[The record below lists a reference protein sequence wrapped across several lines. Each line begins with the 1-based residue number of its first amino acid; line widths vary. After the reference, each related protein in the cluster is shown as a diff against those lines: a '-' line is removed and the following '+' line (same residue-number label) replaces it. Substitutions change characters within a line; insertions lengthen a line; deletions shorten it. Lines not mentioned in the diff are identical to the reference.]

1 MPTFVYMTRCDGCGH
16 CVDICPS
23 DIMHIDKTYRRA
35 YNIEPNMCWE
45 CYSCV
50 KACPQN
56 AIDMRGYADFAPL
69 GHSVRVQ
76 RDEKKGTIAWRIK
89 FRNGTE
95 KNFLSPITTKPW
107 GQAIPKLADV
117 PGPSKEMRDSQ
128 LLYNE
133 PKWIRMDEGGLR
145 TLEARRSQAEERRL
159 LLMAYDTII
168 EDGIDVLVVGAGLGG
183 SGAAWEARFWGQN
196 KKIVIAE
203 KANIDRS
210 GAVAQGLYAINCYMG
225 TRWGENN
232 PEDHVRYARID
243 LMGLVREDLL
253 FDMARHVDSTVHQF
267 EEWGLPI
274 MKDPKTGRY
283 LREGRWQIMIHG
295 ESYKPIVAEAAK
307 KSADKVFN
315 RICVTHLLMDDSRE
329 NRVAGAVGFNVRT
342 GNYHVFKSKTV
353 ICGAGGASNIFK
365 PRSVGEGSGRTW
377 YAPWSSAS
385 AYGLMIDAGAKMT
398 QMENRI
404 VLARFKDG
412 YGPVGAYF
420 LHLKTYTQN
429 CLGEEYESK
438 WFPDLQK
445 MVGKEYL
452 DPEASHLTHRP
463 IPTCLRNH
471 CIISEVNAG
480 RGPIHMVT
488 MRAFQDP
495 HLEEVGWENFLGMTV
510 GQAVLWAATDVDPK
524 NENPELTT
532 SEPYVMGS
540 HATCS
545 GAWCSGPEDVSPPE
559 YFWGYNRMTTIEG
572 PVRRRRRG
580 RRHAARLLVGVVHR
594 RPSRGEGR
602 LQVHRR
608 RQGRRHRRLRRADQ
622 PPQGGDLQAH
632 GALPDLPQ
640 CDRGGRRQPALHQS
654 QAGPG
659 PSAEADGRVLR
670 RRDRQLHD
678 QREAPEHR
686 PQEAQDHGG
695 RPREPG
701 RQGHPR
707 AAARVGIEAPS
718 PRCRVRHAAH
728 AVPQGD
734 ALAGLLLPG

>member
-1 MPTFVYMTRCDGCGH
+1 
-16 CVDICPS
+16 
-23 DIMHIDKTYRRA
+23 
-35 YNIEPNMCWE
+35 
-45 CYSCV
+45 
-50 KACPQN
+50 
-56 AIDMRGYADFAPL
+56 
-69 GHSVRVQ
+69 
-76 RDEKKGTIAWRIK
+76 
-89 FRNGTE
+89 
-95 KNFLSPITTKPW
+95 
-107 GQAIPKLADV
+107 
-117 PGPSKEMRDSQ
+117 MRDSQ

-133 PKWIRMDEGGLR
+133 PKWIRMDDGGLR
-145 TLEARRSQAEERRL
+145 TLQVSRSQAEERRV
-159 LLMAYDTII
+159 LLMAYKTIV
-168 EDGIDVLVVGAGLGG
+168 EDDIDILVVGAGLGG
-183 SGAAWEARFWGQN
+183 SGAAWEARFWGQD

-274 MKDPKTGRY
+274 MSDPKTGRY

-315 RICVTHLLMDDSRE
+315 RICVTHLLMDDSKE

-385 AYGLMIDAGAKMT
+385 AYGLMIEAGAKMT

-438 WFPDLQK
+438 WFPELQK

-488 MRAFQDP
+488 MKAFQDP
-495 HLEEVGWENFLGMTV
+495 HLEEVGWENFLGMTI

-572 PVRRRRRG
+572 LFGAGDAVGGTP
-580 RRHAARLLVGVVHR
+580 HAFSSG
-594 RPSRGEGR
+594 SFTEGR
-602 LQVHRR
+602 LAAKAACKYIDDGKGEGIVVSDEQINRR
-608 RQGRRHRRLRRADQ
+608 KKEIYKPLEHYKIYRNEIVAGDVNPHYINPKQGLDRLQKLMDEYCGGVTVSYMTNEKLLNIALKKLKVMEEDLESLAAKDIHELLRAWELRHR
-622 PPQGGDLQAH
+622 H
-632 GALPDLPQ
+632 
-640 CDRGGRRQPALHQS
+640 
-654 QAGPG
+654 
-659 PSAEADGRVLR
+659 
-670 RRDRQLHD
+670 
-678 QREAPEHR
+678 
-686 PQEAQDHGG
+686 
-695 RPREPG
+695 
-701 RQGHPR
+701 R
-707 AAARVGIEAPS
+707 AAILVHELLQTIQALLGIDVVRVDVARHDFVAIDLVMLQRLVDFPL
-718 PRCRVRHAAH
+718 AA
-728 AVPQGD
+728 VDLLIGDDD
-734 ALAGLLLPG
+734 ALALSVVDILAGGLRGETAFGERAGRRRAACRRDHQRRTGLRSSSCGCSPRNLGRRAILGTRPGAGAGRV

>member
-1 MPTFVYMTRCDGCGH
+1 M
-16 CVDICPS
+16 
-23 DIMHIDKTYRRA
+23 A
-35 YNIEPNMCWE
+35 YN
-45 CYSCV
+45 
-50 KACPQN
+50 
-56 AIDMRGYADFAPL
+56 
-69 GHSVRVQ
+69 
-76 RDEKKGTIAWRIK
+76 TI
-89 FRNGTE
+89 
-95 KNFLSPITTKPW
+95 
-107 GQAIPKLADV
+107 V
-117 PGPSKEMRDSQ
+117 
-128 LLYNE
+128 
-133 PKWIRMDEGGLR
+133 
-145 TLEARRSQAEERRL
+145 
-159 LLMAYDTII
+159 
-168 EDGIDVLVVGAGLGG
+168 EDGIDILVAGAGLSGT
-183 SGAAWEARFWGQN
+183 GAAWEARFWGQD

-315 RICVTHLLMDDSRE
+315 RVCVTHLLMDE
-329 NRVAGAVGFNVRT
+329 TNPNRVAGAVGFNVRT

-365 PRSVGEGSGRTW
+365 PRSTGEGAGRTW

-385 AYGLMIDAGAKMT
+385 AYGLMINAGAKMT

-429 CLGEEYESK
+429 ALGEEYESK
-438 WFPDLQK
+438 WFPALQK

-452 DPEASHLTHRP
+452 DPEVSHLTHRP

-471 CIISEVNAG
+471 AIIQEVLAG

-545 GAWCSGPEDVSPPE
+545 GAWCSGPEDISPPE
-559 YFWGYNRMTTIEG
+559 YFWGYNRMTTVEG
-572 PVRRRRRG
+572 LFGAGDACGGTP
-580 RRHAARLLVGVVHR
+580 HAFSSG
-594 RPSRGEGR
+594 SFTEGR
-602 LQVHRR
+602 LAAKAACKYIDDGKGEGIVVSDAQIERR
-608 RQGRRHRRLRRADQ
+608 RKEIYKPLEHYKIYRNAVVAGTVNPHYINPQQGLDRLQKLMDEYCGGYTVGYMTNEKLLNICLKKLRIMEEDLESVAAKDLHELLRAWELKHRHRAAECVAQHTLFRKETRWPGYYYR
-622 PPQGGDLQAH
+622 GDVMKVDDENWH
-632 GALPDLPQ
+632 
-640 CDRGGRRQPALHQS
+640 
-654 QAGPG
+654 
-659 PSAEADGRVLR
+659 VLTVS
-670 RRDRQLHD
+670 RRDPQTG
-678 QREAPEHR
+678 EYTMEKAPCYHLVAEN
-686 PQEAQDHGG
+686 E
-695 RPREPG
+695 
-701 RQGHPR
+701 
-707 AAARVGIEAPS
+707 
-718 PRCRVRHAAH
+718 
-728 AVPQGD
+728 
-734 ALAGLLLPG
+734 